1 MKRAM
6 ERRGGRREEL
16 ERLRSALG
24 ADGLDLAL
32 LQEATTHSSYANE
45 RPGEGLSH
53 NERLE
58 FLGDAVL
65 GLIIAEHL
73 FKALPGRAEGRL
85 AKLKARL
92 VSEPVLARLA
102 GRLALGSYLLLGRGE
117 ELTGGRKRVSILA
130 DALEAVIGACYLSLG
145 WEETRRLVLAW
156 WEEELTGLASGEEVL
171 DAKSALQELTQ
182 AEWRER
188 PEYRVIG
195 EEGPDH
201 QKKFCVEVWL
211 GERSLGRGE
220 GRTKKAAEQAAARVA
235 LAALQGSD
243 KADHRSD
250 EGELG
255 GGGRRTGGV
264 PPLSGVDKE

>member
-1 MKRAM
+1 MG
-6 ERRGGRREEL
+6 RRGDQREEL
-16 ERLRSALG
+16 ERLRSILG
-24 ADGLDLAL
+24 AAGLDLAL

-45 RPGEGLSH
+45 RPEGGLPD

-92 VSEPVLARLA
+92 VSEPILARLA
-102 GRLALGSYLLLGRGE
+102 SRLELGGYLLLGRGE
-117 ELTGGRKRVSILA
+117 ELTGGRQRVSLLA

-145 WEETRRLVLAW
+145 WEETRRLVLRW
-156 WEEELTGLASGEEVL
+156 WGEELAGLARREEDL

-201 QKKFCVEVWL
+201 RKKFRVEVLL
-211 GERSLGRGE
+211 GGRSLGTGE
-220 GRTKKAAEQAAARVA
+220 GRTKKVAEQAAARMA
-235 LAALQGSD
+235 LAALERAN
-243 KADHRSD
+243 KADHGPQK
-250 EGELG
+250 GELARRVGEG
-255 GGGRRTGGV
+255 GGVSPLGGV
-264 PPLSGVDKE
+264 DEE

>member
-1 MKRAM
+1 MGLK
-6 ERRGGRREEL
+6 GGRREEL
-16 ERLRSALG
+16 EQLRSALG
-24 ADGLDLAL
+24 AGGLDLAL

-65 GLIIAEHL
+65 GVIIAEYL
-73 FKALPGRAEGRL
+73 FRALPGRAEGRL
-85 AKLKARL
+85 ARLKARL

-102 GRLALGSYLLLGRGE
+102 GRLDLGSYLLLGRGE

-130 DALEAVIGACYLSLG
+130 NALEAVIGACYLSLG
-145 WEETRRLVLAW
+145 WEETRRLVLEW
-156 WEEELTGLASGEEVL
+156 WQEELSLLASREEVV

-188 PEYRVIG
+188 PEYRVIS

-201 QKKFCVEVWL
+201 QKKFCVEVRL

-220 GRTKKAAEQAAARVA
+220 GRTKKAAEQAAARMA
-235 LAALQGSD
+235 LAALRGPD
-243 KADHRSD
+243 KADHGPYKGGLAGGAGGARGGSP
-250 EGELG
+250 LG
-255 GGGRRTGGV
+255 GMGQ
-264 PPLSGVDKE
+264 E